1 MRQKTVSRTSTFAWS
16 PGQHAPLLATGTVA
30 GAFDANFSN
39 TCQLEIFDLNLA
51 DKSPEAV
58 EVSQPVGVVPS
69 NARFNRLAWAS
80 PTVDRPYGMIAG
92 GMENGELNLW
102 DANAILSGGK
112 DVLFSK
118 QVNHS
123 GPVRGLHFNP
133 FQQNLLSS
141 ASSNGEVF
149 IWDLGNMTK
158 PYTPGTRSTKLDD
171 ITCVAWNNHVQHIL
185 ATSSTTGYTVVWDL
199 KSKREVLTLS
209 YPGASVSG
217 MGSMNNLAQMG
228 APSRRGIT
236 AIAWNPDVA
245 TQIITATEDDNSPV
259 ILVWDLRYAHAP
271 EKLPPSSSWNFDIDW
286 CPRNPD
292 LLASASF
299 DGKINV
305 FSVQSTRDGDSALS
319 SHAAQEAH
327 DPFAPQVYQPQG
339 TASTLS
345 LKQPPKWLRR
355 PVGASFGFGGKLAVF
370 RNRPAPPLNLTPG
383 SVAPAG
389 TPANIPSVTLVNV
402 ITESEIVRRASDLEH
417 ALEAK
422 ALDQFCENQT
432 HSKTDT
438 AEYWAVLRALFE
450 ANPREQLVQ
459 HLGFNKQDLIDQVTA
474 LTGSLSL
481 GSTSSLTSAR
491 APISANG
498 ASGHVLP
505 QSQRG
510 SILGINALYS
520 SSGLG
525 LHSSESST
533 TIAPPVPLSASIKTK
548 SLGSFHIYP
557 SSGSDIDKKITR
569 CVVAGDF
576 DSAVNVCLHDNRL
589 ADALVLAIC
598 GGPELLERTQRAYFE
613 KSAASKSYLRLLQ
626 SVVNGDLEDV
636 VEHADL
642 VDWQEVVV
650 ILCTFARPDEFGR
663 LCEALGVRLE
673 SVWARQIQAGQT
685 LESTVKLR
693 HSTVLC
699 YLAAGSLERVVS
711 IWAMEQEAEVYASN
725 GYDYSRSEYE
735 RNARSLQAFIEKV
748 TVFRSAIDYIDPAIS
763 DHPSERHEDDQE
775 HSQPKL
781 ATLYNKYTEYA
792 EILSSQ
798 GQLAIALEYLNLTPA
813 HYRERDTP
821 AIMRDRVYHSGVD
834 VSKVITPDFPFE
846 PVYLVGEGEHKQQ
859 EHQEFDQY
867 QFGQQ
872 QKHHQQQQQYQAPNS
887 YAPQPVHHQPTQPQH
902 FQSNYPAQTGFGA
915 PPTQQYGQGTFGYQQ
930 QQQQQA
936 TAPPPPPPPQFK
948 NEHPAVP
955 QVTNNPYAPANPTF
969 GGYGQTPSTFN
980 QPPYGT
986 PGIPSQSY
994 SYQHQTA
1001 PPVERVSSAELPASQ
1016 RKDTGNWN
1024 DPPMVPLANATKRP
1038 ATAGAGAM
1046 NKAQIT
1052 SPFPGGP
1059 VGAQDNSTPTPPTVG
1074 QNYYG
1079 QPPQPS
1085 ILPPPPMGQRPPG
1098 HGGHPGHSRH
1108 PGHGGPSPQTGMT
1121 SPPRGPYQNYG
1132 NQQQQQQ
1139 QNNPPPP
1146 PTQQQLQQQHYGQ
1159 QQGYGHPS
1167 PDPSP
1172 YQQHQ
1177 RFGSMGSVGGMASG
1191 MPQVVQQRPIT
1202 PAAPPTPPQPIKSR
1216 RSAGD
1221 RTHIPE
1227 DQKQIYTVLSSELG
1241 LARQYATPAAK
1252 RPLDDAEKKL
1262 NVLFDMLNNEEASPV
1277 VVEQMLLLTQA
1288 LQVKNYNAAY
1298 QTHLELHS
1306 TRTDEVSAWMTG
1318 VKRLIVDNARIQR

>member
-1 MRQKTVSRTSTFAWS
+1 
-16 PGQHAPLLATGTVA
+16 
-30 GAFDANFSN
+30 
-39 TCQLEIFDLNLA
+39 
-51 DKSPEAV
+51 
-58 EVSQPVGVVPS
+58 
-69 NARFNRLAWAS
+69 
-80 PTVDRPYGMIAG
+80 MIAG

-102 DANAILSGGK
+102 DANAILSGSK

-118 QVNHS
+118 QTNHS

-236 AIAWNPDVA
+236 AIAWNPDNA

-271 EKLPPSSSWNFDIDW
+271 EKTLAGHTKGILSLSWCQQDSELLLSAGKDCRSICWNPRSGEIIGELPPSSSWNFDIDW

-299 DGKINV
+299 DGKINI
-305 FSVQSTRDGDSALS
+305 FSVQSTRDGDSASS
-319 SHAAQEAH
+319 SHVAQEVH

-355 PVGASFGFGGKLAVF
+355 PVGASFGFGGKLAIF
-370 RNRPAPPLNLTPG
+370 RNRPAPPLNLPPG
-383 SVAPAG
+383 TVAPVGAP
-389 TPANIPSVTLVNV
+389 TNIPSVTLVNV
-402 ITESEIVRRASDLEH
+402 VTDSEIVQRATDLEH

-422 ALDQFCENQT
+422 SLDQFCEIRT

-438 AEYWAVLRALFE
+438 AEYWTILRALFE
-450 ANPREQLVQ
+450 DNPREQLVQ
-459 HLGFNKQDLIDQVTA
+459 HLGFDKQDLINQVTA
-474 LTGSLSL
+474 MTGSLSL
-481 GSTSSLTSAR
+481 GSVSSLTSAR
-491 APISANG
+491 APISTNG
-498 ASGHVLP
+498 ASGHALP

-525 LHSSESST
+525 LQPSESST
-533 TIAPPVPLSASIKTK
+533 TIAPPVSLPASIRTK

-576 DSAVNVCLHDNRL
+576 DSAVNVCLYDNRL

-642 VDWQEVVV
+642 TDWQEVIV

-673 SVWARQIQAGQT
+673 NIWARQLQAGET
-685 LESTVKLR
+685 LESTAELR
-693 HSTVLC
+693 HNAVLC
-699 YLAAGSLERVVS
+699 YLAAGK
-711 IWAMEQEAEVYASN
+711 QEAEAYASN
-725 GYDYSRSEYE
+725 GHDYSRSEYE

-748 TVFRSAIDYIDPAIS
+748 TVFRSAIDYIDPAIG
-763 DHPSERHEDDQE
+763 DHPNERHEDEQE
-775 HSQPKL
+775 HQLKL
-781 ATLYNKYTEYA
+781 ATLYDKYTEYA

-798 GQLAIALEYLNLTPA
+798 GQLAIALEYLSLTPA
-813 HYRERDTP
+813 HYRERDTL

-846 PVYLVGEGEHKQQ
+846 PVYLVGEGEHQP
-859 EHQEFDQY
+859 EHQHQGFDQY
-867 QFGQQ
+867 NFGQQ
-872 QKHHQQQQQYQAPNS
+872 QNHQQKQQQQQQQQQQQYQAPNP
-887 YAPQPVHHQPTQPQH
+887 YAPPVHHQPTQPQH
-902 FQSNYPAQTGFGA
+902 FQSNYPQTGYGA
-915 PPTQQYGQGTFGYQQ
+915 PPTQYGQGTYGHQ

-936 TAPPPPPPPQFK
+936 MVPPPPPQFK
-948 NEHPAVP
+948 NDHPPVP
-955 QVTNNPYAPANPTF
+955 QANNPYAPANPTYG
-969 GGYGQTPSTFN
+969 GGYGQTPNTFN
-980 QPPYGT
+980 PSPYRT

-994 SYQHQTA
+994 PYQQTA
-1001 PPVERVSSAELPASQ
+1001 SPVERVSSAELPPSQ
-1016 RKDTGNWN
+1016 RKGIGNWN
-1024 DPPMVPLANATKRP
+1024 DPPIVPHANATKRP
-1038 ATAGAGAM
+1038 ATAAGTGAL

-1059 VGAQDNSTPTPPTVG
+1059 VGAYDNNAPLPPSVG

-1079 QPPQPS
+1079 QPPQS
-1085 ILPPPPMGQRPPG
+1085 SVMPPPSAMGQRPPG
-1098 HGGHPGHSRH
+1098 PPS
-1108 PGHGGPSPQTGMT
+1108 HGGPPPQAGMT
-1121 SPPRGPYQNYG
+1121 SPPRGSYQNYG
-1132 NQQQQQQ
+1132 QNVQHQQQQYNPPPPTTQQQQQ
-1139 QNNPPPP
+1139 
-1146 PTQQQLQQQHYGQ
+1146 QQQLQQQHYGQ

-1167 PDPSP
+1167 PNPSP

-1177 RFGSMGSVGGMASG
+1177 RFGSMGGVGGMASG

-1216 RSAGD
+1216 HPAGD
-1221 RTHIPE
+1221 RTHIPT

-1241 LARQYATPAAK
+1241 LARQYATPVTK

-1262 NVLFDMLNNEEASPV
+1262 NMLFDMLNNEEVSPA